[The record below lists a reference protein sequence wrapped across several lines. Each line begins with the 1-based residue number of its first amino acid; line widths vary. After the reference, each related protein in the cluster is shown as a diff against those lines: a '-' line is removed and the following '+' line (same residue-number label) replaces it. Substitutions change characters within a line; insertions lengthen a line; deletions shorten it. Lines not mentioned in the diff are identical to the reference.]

1 MRHII
6 HDEGIGK
13 LTDTHREKQGHRHHA
28 EAFGKE
34 ETEGAPCTRPHTL
47 ADSQLALTV
56 VEHLDD
62 ELQEVHNARN
72 QDQGGNE
79 VAHRLYPNVS
89 FVTTQRRVGH
99 QRRILISRVELDLPQ
114 TFVQPMDIHTR
125 LQYRFYIQCLSIEC
139 RQRKI
144 DVRILQIPV
153 DGKESIHYTH
163 DAVKLDFPFLSRNPM
178 QGHSQ
183 WVFLAECPTGK
194 VTADNHFV
202 LFQHTGVT
210 THTLHC
216 KIGERTPIGLFVM
229 GHIRHLTSVAVDD
242 SYFRLRR
249 IIGSCR
255 QAIQFGERNVLQQ
268 LPILQSHPP
277 HFLLDMNTS
286 FIIGLV
292 TIESHTGYV
301 HTHHRKKSDANRQT
315 KHRNQAMCAILPQV
329 AQSDFQIVQNHVQRY
344 I

>member
-1 MRHII
+1 MAHPFPFFVQHHPDDTGCAQEKQADSHLYTNHHIAEHVPTGSHHHHTDDAGATQLPHRPKDDEHTYRKHYQI
-6 HDEGIGK
+6 HLQRSDVDVRQIQVIAHLFRNIIYKEGIGK
-13 LTDTHREKQGHRHHA
+13 FADAHRQEQRHRHHA

-47 ADSQLALTV
+47 ADGQLALTV

-89 FVTTQRRVGH
+89 FVTAQCRVGF
-99 QRRILISRVELDLPQ
+99 QCRILISRVELDLLQ

-194 VTADNHFV
+194 VTADDHFV
-202 LFQHTGVT
+202 LFQHTGIT
-210 THTLHC
+210 AYALQG

-242 SYFRLRR
+242 SYFRL
-249 IIGSCR
+249 
-255 QAIQFGERNVLQQ
+255 
-268 LPILQSHPP
+268 
-277 HFLLDMNTS
+277 
-286 FIIGLV
+286 
-292 TIESHTGYV
+292 
-301 HTHHRKKSDANRQT
+301 
-315 KHRNQAMCAILPQV
+315 
-329 AQSDFQIVQNHVQRY
+329 
-344 I
+344 